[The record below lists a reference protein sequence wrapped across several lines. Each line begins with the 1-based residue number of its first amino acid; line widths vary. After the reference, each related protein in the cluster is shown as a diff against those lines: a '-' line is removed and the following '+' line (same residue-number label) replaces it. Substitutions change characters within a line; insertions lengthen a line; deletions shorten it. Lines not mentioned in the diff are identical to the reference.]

1 MTILLNAIYRCNAI
15 PIKLPMAFFHRTR
28 TKKFTFHI
36 EKQKTPN
43 SQSSLTKN
51 GSGGI
56 NIPYF
61 RIHKKAIDMKTI
73 QYWHKNRNI
82 DQWNKIESPEINPC
96 MYGYLIFDKGGKNIQ
111 WGKNS
116 LFNKWCWENW
126 TATCKRM
133 KSEHFLTSY
142 TKIN

>member
-1 MTILLNAIYRCNAI
+1 M
-15 PIKLPMAFFHRTR
+15 
-28 TKKFTFHI
+28 
-36 EKQKTPN
+36 TPN

-82 DQWNKIESPEINPC
+82 DQWYKIESPEMNSC
-96 MYGYLIFDKGGKNIQ
+96 TYGHLICDKGSKNIQ
-111 WGKNS
+111 CKKDN

-126 TATCKRM
+126 STTCK
-133 KSEHFLTSY
+133 E
-142 TKIN
+142 